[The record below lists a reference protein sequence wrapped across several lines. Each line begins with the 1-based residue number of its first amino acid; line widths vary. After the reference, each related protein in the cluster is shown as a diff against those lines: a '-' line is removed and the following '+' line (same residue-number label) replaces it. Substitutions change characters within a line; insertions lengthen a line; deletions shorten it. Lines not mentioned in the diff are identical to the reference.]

1 MAMKLDPRNG
11 SQVNWLRRWYNTS
24 FHTSLN
30 ASRLSLRAFLEHG
43 TYELT
48 KTLDTTD
55 PLSNLIS
62 GFHY

>member
-55 PLSNLIS
+55 PL
-62 GFHY
+62 